1 MLACKRLG
9 LSIAGLVLAA
19 CSNLG
24 RPAVTPERATVT
36 GVGPS
41 GVELGVALR
50 VDNPNPFAL
59 VANGVQGTL
68 FIGDQEGKELGTAST
83 TLDAPIAANSSGEVQ
98 SRLDIA
104 WSSAG
109 ALRELVGRS
118 EVPYR
123 FEGELGV
130 TGGPMTL
137 SVPFELRGH
146 FTREQLLRLGSGL
159 LSPLLR
165 TP

>member
-1 MLACKRLG
+1 MLALRRLG
-9 LSIAGLVLAA
+9 FCLAGLALAA

-59 VANGVQGTL
+59 VANGVDGTL
-68 FIGDQEGKELGTAST
+68 FVGDHKELGTAGT

-98 SRLDIA
+98 SRLVIA

-109 ALRELVGRS
+109 ALRELVGKS
-118 EVPYR
+118 EVPYL
-123 FEGELGV
+123 FEGKLGV
-130 TGGPMTL
+130 TGGPMTV

-146 FTREQLLRLGSGL
+146 FTREQLLSLGTGL

-165 TP
+165 TQ

>member
-1 MLACKRLG
+1 MLALERLNLCLVG
-9 LSIAGLVLAA
+9 LALAA
-19 CSNLG
+19 CSSLG
-24 RPAVTPERATVT
+24 RPAVTPERATLT

-59 VANGVQGTL
+59 VANGVDGTL
-68 FIGDQEGKELGTAST
+68 FVGNHKELGTAST

-98 SRLDIA
+98 TRLNIA
-104 WSSAG
+104 WSSAS
-109 ALRELVGRS
+109 ALRELVGKS
-118 EVPYR
+118 EVPYL

-146 FTREQLLRLGSGL
+146 FTREQLLTLGTGL
-159 LSPLLR
+159 LSPLLH
-165 TP
+165 TQ